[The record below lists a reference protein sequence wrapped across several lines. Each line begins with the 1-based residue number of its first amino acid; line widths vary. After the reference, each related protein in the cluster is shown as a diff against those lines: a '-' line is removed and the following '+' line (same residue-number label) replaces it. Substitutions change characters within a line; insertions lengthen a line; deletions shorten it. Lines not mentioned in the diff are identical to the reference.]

1 MAIQIFLRLF
11 LTVIG
16 GAFVIGSFLYS
27 IPTLG
32 ASKDILQ
39 AIVGIEAKISN
50 DARTARILGT
60 QRQGNGIVIDNEGLI
75 VTIGYLILEATN
87 IKITH
92 HDGTRTSAEH
102 VAYDHESGL
111 GLIRIPSNINIK
123 PLRLGNS
130 SQISQNDKA
139 IILAH
144 SSEYPIS
151 GVQVVS
157 RRVFTGY
164 WEYMLE
170 NAIFTSPP
178 HSYHSGAALVGEDGK
193 LLGVGSLL
201 VNDAATPN
209 VLLPGNMFV
218 PIDELKPILADLLQH
233 GRRTGQKRPWIGAN
247 TFETNGRIFVS
258 RITKNGPA
266 DQAGLSI
273 GDLIVGVNGISIGNH
288 ADFYR
293 KLWSSGKPGQF
304 ITLNIIPQQLKKLQ
318 IQELKIRS
326 GDRSKW
332 LKIKRSF

>member
-1 MAIQIFLRLF
+1 MVIHSFLRHLVN
-11 LTVIG
+11 VIG
-16 GAFVIGSFLYS
+16 GVLVITSLLAS

-39 AIVGIEAKISN
+39 AIVGIEAQIPN

-87 IKITH
+87 VKVTH
-92 HDGTRTSAEH
+92 QDGTRIPAEN

-111 GLIRIPSNINIK
+111 GLVRVPSGLKVK

-130 SQISQNDKA
+130 SQLSKNDKA
-139 IILAH
+139 IILTH
-144 SSEYPIS
+144 SNEHPIR

-178 HSYHSGAALVGEDGK
+178 HSFHSGAALVGENGK

-209 VLLPGNMFV
+209 EFLPGNMFV
-218 PIDELKPILADLLQH
+218 PINELKPVLADLLQH
-233 GRRTGQKRPWIGAN
+233 GRRTGPKRPWIGAN
-247 TFETNGRIFVS
+247 TYEINGRIFVS

-266 DQAGLSI
+266 DKAGLSV
-273 GDLIVGVNGISIGNH
+273 GDLIIGVNDISIGDQE
-288 ADFYR
+288 DFYR
-293 KLWSSGKPGQF
+293 KLWSSGEPGQV
-304 ITLNIIPQQLKKLQ
+304 IKLNIVPQQLKKLQ
-318 IQELKIRS
+318 IQELDIKS

-332 LKIKRSF
+332 LKIKRFF

>member
-1 MAIQIFLRLF
+1 MVIHSFLRHLVN
-11 LTVIG
+11 VIG
-16 GAFVIGSFLYS
+16 GVLVITSLLAS

-32 ASKDILQ
+32 ASKDIFQ
-39 AIVGIEAKISN
+39 AIVGIEAQIPN

-87 IKITH
+87 VKVTH
-92 HDGTRTSAEH
+92 HDGTRIPAEN

-111 GLIRIPSNINIK
+111 GLVRVPSGLKVK

-130 SQISQNDKA
+130 SQLSKDDKA
-139 IILAH
+139 IILTH
-144 SSEYPIS
+144 SNEHPIR

-178 HSYHSGAALVGEDGK
+178 HSFHSGAALVGENGK

-209 VLLPGNMFV
+209 VFLPGNMFV
-218 PIDELKPILADLLQH
+218 PINELKPVLADLLLH
-233 GRRTGQKRPWIGAN
+233 GRRTGPKRPWIGAN
-247 TFETNGRIFVS
+247 TYEINGRIFVS

-266 DQAGLSI
+266 DKAGLSV
-273 GDLIVGVNGISIGNH
+273 GDLIIGVNDISIGDQE
-288 ADFYR
+288 DFYR
-293 KLWSSGKPGQF
+293 KLWSSGEPGEV
-304 ITLNIIPQQLKKLQ
+304 IKLNIVPQQLKKLQ
-318 IQELKIRS
+318 IQELNIKS